1 MSVKSDFRT
10 QRLMF
15 ILLISVLVGML
26 LQLFE
31 EGWLAPTNLSLLF
44 IIACFVIAGVMHP
57 QEFKCLPMGI
67 IYFITIPSMY
77 LFLVIYSIFNLN
89 NVSWGTRE
97 VPKKKTAEE
106 QEEEKQKLE
115 QEAQKQDLKNKVRIC
130 IIYTVL

>member
-1 MSVKSDFRT
+1 
-10 QRLMF
+10 MF
-15 ILLISVLVGML
+15 VILISVLVGMA
-26 LQLFE
+26 LQFFE
-31 EGWLAPTNLSLLF
+31 EGPLAPTNLSLAF
-44 IIACFVIAGVMHP
+44 IIACFLFAGIMHP
-57 QEFKCLPMGI
+57 QEFKCLPMGV

-106 QEEEKQKLE
+106 EEEEKQKLE

-130 IIYTVL
+130 II